1 MIAMALLPRPDL
13 IIADEPTTALD
24 VTIQAQILRL
34 LRALV
39 KERGVSVLFT
49 THDLG
54 TAYEICD
61 RVVVMYAGQEMESA
75 PTDAFFARP
84 AHPYTR
90 RLIESLPTP
99 AGLDPGHPRR
109 GAEPDRPAAGL
120 PLPPALRLRD
130 AGVPRR
136 PPGTARRRGP
146 TPRAVLSP
154 PRGGMSDRVTERPVG
169 PILEVVDL
177 ARHFATRN
185 AFGRRT
191 GWLRAVDGVSLV
203 VWPGETLGLVG
214 ESGCGKST
222 LGKTVM
228 GIHAPTAGRILWEGR
243 EIGRVS
249 ARERRKVARDLQ
261 YVYQDPGASLD
272 PRWKIVHS
280 LHEPL
285 VIHTAL
291 SRPERDVQVQAIL
304 RAVGL
309 PDAHLD
315 LYPHEL
321 SGGQQRRVG
330 LARIL
335 MLKPRLVILD
345 EPTSGLDVSVQASVL
360 KLFRRLQETFSL
372 TYLFISHDLAV
383 VRAMCQRVA
392 VMYLGKLV
400 EIGDVATL
408 FGAPRHPYTRSLL
421 AAVPRIG
428 GPRVTRDF
436 ALEGE
441 PPSPLDIPTGC
452 RFRTRC
458 PLAQAVCGAEEPPL
472 RQVGGHF
479 VACHLA

>member
-1 MIAMALLPRPDL
+1 M
-13 IIADEPTTALD
+13 
-24 VTIQAQILRL
+24 
-34 LRALV
+34 
-39 KERGVSVLFT
+39 
-49 THDLG
+49 
-54 TAYEICD
+54 
-61 RVVVMYAGQEMESA
+61 
-75 PTDAFFARP
+75 
-84 AHPYTR
+84 
-90 RLIESLPTP
+90 
-99 AGLDPGHPRR
+99 
-109 GAEPDRPAAGL
+109 
-120 PLPPALRLRD
+120 
-130 AGVPRR
+130 
-136 PPGTARRRGP
+136 
-146 TPRAVLSP
+146 
-154 PRGGMSDRVTERPVG
+154 
-169 PILEVVDL
+169 LEVVDL
-177 ARHFATRN
+177 ARHFPVRN

-191 GWLRAVDGVSLV
+191 GWLRAVDGVSLT

-222 LGKTVM
+222 LGKTLM
-228 GIHAPTAGRILWEGR
+228 GIHAPTAGEVRFLGR
-243 EIGRVS
+243 KISRLPG
-249 ARERRKVARDLQ
+249 RERRKVARDLQ

-272 PRWKIVHS
+272 PRWKIKRL

-291 SRPERDVQVQAIL
+291 SRPEREEQVQAIL

-360 KLFRRLQETFSL
+360 KLFRRLQETFAL
-372 TYLFISHDLAV
+372 TYLFISHDLSV

-392 VMYLGKLV
+392 VMYLGKIAELG
-400 EIGDVATL
+400 EAADL
-408 FGAPRHPYTRSLL
+408 FEAPRHPYTQSLL

-428 GPRVTRDF
+428 GRRVTQDF

-441 PPSPLDIPTGC
+441 PPNPRDVPSGC

-458 PLAQAVCGAEEPPL
+458 PLAQDVCAAEEPPL
-472 RQVGGHF
+472 RPVGGQR
-479 VACHLA
+479 VACHFA